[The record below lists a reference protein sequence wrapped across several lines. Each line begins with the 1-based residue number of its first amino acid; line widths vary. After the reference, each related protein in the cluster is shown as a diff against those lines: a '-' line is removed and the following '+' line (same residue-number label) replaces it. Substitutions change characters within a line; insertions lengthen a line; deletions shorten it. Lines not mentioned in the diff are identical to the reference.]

1 MDIGYAG
8 ALVGG
13 ILSLLSPCSVMLL
26 PAFFAYAFTSPG
38 PLLARTGI
46 FYIGLAT
53 TLVPMGVL
61 AGTLGVFLTQN
72 RSLFVAVA
80 ASLIIVLGLV
90 QISGIPL
97 PAFARGG
104 GSEGTSGISVF
115 MLGAVYGVAGVCAGP
130 ILGSVLTVAALGG
143 NPLYGGI
150 LLAIY
155 ALGMAVPLFV
165 LALVW
170 DKAKITQ
177 RGWLRP
183 RMVRIGRWQN
193 SWLMIA
199 AGVLAV
205 GIGVLLLLTDGTASL
220 GGILTVGDQF
230 AAESWVLNMFSGISN
245 LTFGI
250 IAIFL
255 IATVGIFYTI
265 RSRRAQR
272 PVVAQDSEAVNQ

>member
-13 ILSLLSPCSVMLL
+13 VLSLLSPCSVMLL

-38 PLLARTGI
+38 RLLARTGI

-72 RSLFVAVA
+72 RSAFVAIA
-80 ASLIIVLGLV
+80 ASLIIILGLV

-97 PAFARGG
+97 PSFARGSG
-104 GSEGTSGISVF
+104 GEGTSGISVF

-143 NPLYGGI
+143 SPVYGGI

-165 LALVW
+165 LALIW
-170 DKAKITQ
+170 DKAKIAE

-183 RMVRIGRWQN
+183 RMVRIGQWQN
-193 SWLMIA
+193 SWLMIV
-199 AGVLAV
+199 AGLLAI
-205 GIGVLLLLTDGTASL
+205 GIGVLLLVTDGTASL
-220 GGILTVGDQF
+220 GGIVTVGGQF
-230 AAESWVLNMFSGISN
+230 AAESWVLNIFSGISN
-245 LTFGI
+245 VVFGVAAILLIVAVFTFS
-250 IAIFL
+250 
-255 IATVGIFYTI
+255 TV
-265 RSRRAQR
+265 RSRRRQKGR
-272 PVVAQDSEAVNQ
+272 QPETVEG

>member
-13 ILSLLSPCSVMLL
+13 TLSLLSPCSVMLL

-38 PLLARTGI
+38 RLLARTGI

-72 RSLFVAVA
+72 RSIFVVVA

-97 PAFARGG
+97 PTFSRGG
-104 GSEGTSGISVF
+104 GGEGTSGISVF

-170 DKAKITQ
+170 DKAKIAQ

-193 SWLMIA
+193 SWLMIV
-199 AGVLAV
+199 AGVLAI
-205 GIGVLLLLTDGTASL
+205 GIGVLLLFTDGTASL
-220 GGILTVGDQF
+220 GGILTIGGQF
-230 AAESWVLNMFSGISN
+230 AAESWVVNVFSGVSN
-245 LTFGI
+245 LTFGV
-250 IAIFL
+250 IAILLIAL
-255 IATVGIFYTI
+255 IATFYMV

-272 PVVAQDSEAVNQ
+272 PVVTENTEAVNQ